1 MPAANDNAKIIS
13 TIATMKRQRKVVFMS
28 IISLISTIGPAN
40 KKDKIDPVVKLR
52 AYARA
57 KKTSMLEQIE
67 NDKTEANHGGN
78 RQNNV
83 AADGVYNK
91 ARDENLSGGGDAG
104 ADDQHGE

>member
-28 IISLISTIGPAN
+28 IISLMSTIGPAS
-40 KKDKIDPVVKLR
+40 KKDKIEPVVKLR
-52 AYARA
+52 AYASA
-57 KKTSMLEQIE
+57 KKASMLEQIE
-67 NDKTEANHGGN
+67 TIKLNHGGN

-104 ADDQHGE
+104 ADD